1 VTFINCECGETIDA
15 PSAPSGDCARGAGFG
30 IAGIRLLRAVNR
42 ILVEKL
48 HPINVAVAEI
58 GDAEEARRAA
68 SVLDLA

>member
-1 VTFINCECGETIDA
+1 
-15 PSAPSGDCARGAGFG
+15 
-30 IAGIRLLRAVNR
+30 VNR